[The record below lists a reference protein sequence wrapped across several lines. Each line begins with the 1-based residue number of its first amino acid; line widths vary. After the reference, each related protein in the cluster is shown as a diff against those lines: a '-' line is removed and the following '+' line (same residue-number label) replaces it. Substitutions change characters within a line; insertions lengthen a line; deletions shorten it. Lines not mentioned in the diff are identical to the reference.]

1 MLSEFITTTQPTGQ
15 QGHHSYCSKYVLNQ
29 TLYIAIAIS
38 ALDTSISKV
47 SFVPQNVIALK
58 GASVI
63 FNCTIILNYA
73 IGPDH
78 SALQVV
84 WTPNSDSLSTNFSVT
99 ESTTNIFFYTT
110 MLQDITNENYC
121 CQACISDTIMSACSS
136 VTVHGKK
143 NTVLF
148 C

>member
-1 MLSEFITTTQPTGQ
+1 M
-15 QGHHSYCSKYVLNQ
+15 
-29 TLYIAIAIS
+29 
-38 ALDTSISKV
+38 
-47 SFVPQNVIALK
+47 
-58 GASVI
+58 
-63 FNCTIILNYA
+63 LNYA

-121 CQACISDTIMSACSS
+121 CQASISDTIMSAYACLS

-143 NTVLF
+143 NTILF

>member
-1 MLSEFITTTQPTGQ
+1 M
-15 QGHHSYCSKYVLNQ
+15 
-29 TLYIAIAIS
+29 
-38 ALDTSISKV
+38 
-47 SFVPQNVIALK
+47 
-58 GASVI
+58 
-63 FNCTIILNYA
+63 LNYA

-78 SALQVV
+78 SALQVF

-110 MLQDITNENYC
+110 MLQDIPSSGKYC
-121 CQACISDTIMSACSS
+121 CRANISDTIMSPYACSS

-143 NTVLF
+143 NTILF

>member
-1 MLSEFITTTQPTGQ
+1 M
-15 QGHHSYCSKYVLNQ
+15 
-29 TLYIAIAIS
+29 
-38 ALDTSISKV
+38 
-47 SFVPQNVIALK
+47 
-58 GASVI
+58 
-63 FNCTIILNYA
+63 LNYA

-99 ESTTNIFFYTT
+99 ESTTKIFFYTT

-121 CQACISDTIMSACSS
+121 CQASFADTIMSACSS
-136 VTVHGKK
+136 VTVYGKK
-143 NTVLF
+143 NTILF